1 MGWVKGAL
9 LSVGMDK
16 HVCLF
21 ALIRFW
27 GGAVAE
33 RAGDGGTSVGNGS
46 LTFRFSVSLKLL
58 KKFFIFLYHRYNPCR
73 RENILENR
81 LEEPKLS
88 HTFAVHKELRG
99 YVCWSKSEK
108 GIRCESGTIPVAV
121 YLDFHS
127 GSLCLLHSL
136 PLAKAGKA

>member
-1 MGWVKGAL
+1 ML
-9 LSVGMDK
+9 
-16 HVCLF
+16 VCTDTF
-21 ALIRFW
+21 FGRVAE
-27 GGAVAE
+27 AE

-46 LTFRFSVSLKLL
+46 LTFRFSVSLKFL

-81 LEEPKLS
+81 LEKPKLS

-99 YVCWSKSEK
+99 YVCWPKSEK

-136 PLAKAGKA
+136 PLAKAGKARQTG